1 MMRRLA
7 LIALLAFATPSQA
20 FEMPE
25 DQAAADFVAANVI
38 STFYHELGHGL
49 IDVLQLAV
57 LGREED
63 AADTLSAVLMH
74 QVWDEESATTLV
86 YGTANAFWLYASE
99 AEQAGYETAYWDEHS
114 LDMQR
119 YYNLVCLFYG
129 ANPEMRD
136 DDITELELP
145 EDRAERCPDEY
156 ALAEESWGAMLD
168 GLEPTK
174 ASKGL
179 VMNGD
184 TSDPLV
190 GILDEEVKT
199 MNAAYGLPEEISVQ
213 VAECGEANAF
223 YDPSEKSIT
232 FCSEYADDLLRLW
245 EAQE

>member
-1 MMRRLA
+1 MMRRLF
-7 LIALLAFATPSQA
+7 LLALLAFAAPAAA

-25 DQAAADFVAANVI
+25 DQDAADFVTANVI

-86 YGTANAFWLYASE
+86 YGTANAFWLYANE
-99 AEQAGYETAYWDEHS
+99 AEQQGYETAYWDEHS

-129 ANPEMRD
+129 ADPDLRED
-136 DDITELELP
+136 DAVELELP
-145 EDRAERCPDEY
+145 EGRAERCPEEY
-156 ALAEESWGAMLD
+156 ALAEESWGAMLA
-168 GLEPTK
+168 GLEPGK
-174 ASKGL
+174 DAKGL
-179 VMNGD
+179 VMQGD

-190 GILDEEVKT
+190 ALLAEEVST
-199 MNAAYGLPEEISVQ
+199 MNASYALPEDITVQ

-232 FCSEYADDLLRLW
+232 FCREYADDLLRLW
-245 EAQE
+245 QAQQ